1 MFMIS
6 AVPNPLSG
14 LESALSQAARLL
26 AEQPRLAVAQTEEIL
41 KVIPRQPNAL
51 LLQALAKIHL
61 GELVPALKILQDLA
75 RLQPKWYAVHYELG
89 MLYKRMGMGDLAL
102 SSLRHS
108 LAINAES
115 SKTWLAIADIH
126 SANGD
131 AEAADAA
138 YIMQLR
144 YADSNPRLMSAA
156 SAMAVNDIPVAE
168 RALKEYLSQNP
179 TDVAAIRM
187 LAEVAARLGRDYD
200 AENLLE
206 RCLELAPG
214 FQFARQNYA
223 YVLNRSNRF
232 EKALAQ
238 ANILLE
244 ADPRNMSFR
253 NLKAVALSK
262 IGDFETAIVLYR
274 EVLSENPGYSRVWHS
289 FGHTL
294 KTAGRTEEAIEAYRR
309 SIALEPHYGEAYWSL
324 ANLKTFRFTSGEMQT
339 MREQLVRTDLADE
352 DRFHFDFAL
361 AKALEDE
368 RNYEQ
373 AFKHYEAGNRLR
385 KSLIQYSASRNS
397 HKLEQNKALLGANFF
412 AERTDFGHSSAEP
425 IFILGMPRAGSTLL
439 EQILSSHSQVEGTT
453 ELPDIIAVTKDLMR
467 KHGGKAIKTYYPAL
481 LELNGEES
489 LAYAQRYLDNTRIQR
504 KTSAPFFIDK
514 MPNNFAHV
522 ALIHLMFPKAKIIDA
537 RRHPMACC
545 FSNFKQH
552 FARGQ
557 NFSYSLDDMGRYYRD
572 YVELMA
578 HFDAVLPGRVL
589 RMHYENMVED
599 TEVQVRRLLAYC
611 GLPFEAACLQFHE
624 NSRAVRT
631 ASSEQV
637 RQPIYKEGLD
647 QWRHFEPWLEPL
659 KQALG
664 PVLDCYPEVP
674 DFH

>member
-1 MFMIS
+1 MS
-6 AVPNPLSG
+6 AVPDPSSG
-14 LESALSQAARLL
+14 LEAALSQAARLL

-41 KVIPRQPNAL
+41 KVVPDQPNAL
-51 LLQALAKIHL
+51 LLQALAKAYL
-61 GELVPALKILQDLA
+61 GELADALGVLQ
-75 RLQPKWYAVHYELG
+75 RLTGLHPKWHAAHYELG
-89 MLYKRMGMGDLAL
+89 MLYKRMGMGDKAL
-102 SSLRHS
+102 SSLRQS
-108 LAINAES
+108 LALNAES

-131 AEAADAA
+131 SAAADSA

-144 YADSNPRLMSAA
+144 YADGNPRLLAA
-156 SAMAVNDIPVAE
+156 AAAMASNDIPVAE
-168 RALKEYLSQNP
+168 RALKEYLAQNP

-187 LAEVAARLGRDYD
+187 LAEVAARLGRDFD
-200 AENLLE
+200 AQNLLE

-223 YVLNRSNRF
+223 YILNRSNRF
-232 EKALAQ
+232 EKALEQ
-238 ANILLE
+238 ANRLLE
-244 ADPRNMSFR
+244 SDPGNMSFR

-294 KTAGRTEEAIEAYRR
+294 KTAGQTEQAIEAYRR
-309 SIALEPHYGEAYWSL
+309 SIALEPNYGEAYWSL
-324 ANLKTFRFTSGEMQT
+324 ANLKTFRFTPEEMQT
-339 MREQLVRTDLADE
+339 MRGQLQRTDLSAE

-368 RNYEQ
+368 REYAA
-373 AFKHYEAGNRLR
+373 AFEHYATGNRLR
-385 KSLIQYSASRNS
+385 KSLIQYSAARNS
-397 HKLEQNKALLGANFF
+397 QKLAQNKTLFNAAFF
-412 AERTDFGHSSAEP
+412 AERAGFGHQSAEP

-439 EQILSSHSQVEGTT
+439 EQMLSSHSQVEGTM
-453 ELPDIIAVTKDLMR
+453 ELPDIIAVSKDLMR
-467 KHGGKAIKTYYPAL
+467 LNSAKQIPTYYPL
-481 LELNGEES
+481 LPGLGAEQA
-489 LAYAQRYLDNTRIQR
+489 LAYGQGYLDNTRIQR
-504 KTSAPFFIDK
+504 KTDAPFFIDK

-522 ALIHLMFPKAKIIDA
+522 ALIHLLLPNAKIIDA

-589 RMHYENMVED
+589 RVHYEHLVTDPEA
-599 TEVQVRRLLAYC
+599 QIRRVLDYC
-611 GLPFEAACLQFHE
+611 GLPFEDDCLRFYQNE
-624 NSRAVRT
+624 RAVRT

-637 RQPIYKEGLD
+637 RQPIYKQGLD
-647 QWRHFEPWLEPL
+647 HWQHFEPWLEPL
-659 KQALG
+659 KKALG
-664 PVLDCYPEVP
+664 PVLDYYPDVP

>member
-1 MFMIS
+1 MS
-6 AVPNPLSG
+6 AVPDPSSG
-14 LESALSQAARLL
+14 LEAALSQAARLL

-41 KVIPRQPNAL
+41 KVVPGQPNAL
-51 LLQALAKIHL
+51 LLQALAKAYL
-61 GELVPALKILQDLA
+61 GELADALGVLQ
-75 RLQPKWYAVHYELG
+75 RLTGLHPKWHAAHYELG
-89 MLYKRMGMGDLAL
+89 MLYKRMGMGDKAL
-102 SSLRHS
+102 SSLRQS
-108 LAINAES
+108 LALNAES

-131 AEAADAA
+131 SAAADSA

-144 YADSNPRLMSAA
+144 YADGNPRLLAA
-156 SAMAVNDIPVAE
+156 AAAMASNDIPVAE
-168 RALKEYLSQNP
+168 RSLKEYLAQNP

-187 LAEVAARLGRDYD
+187 LAEVAARLGRDFD
-200 AENLLE
+200 AQNLLE

-223 YVLNRSNRF
+223 YILNRSNRF
-232 EKALAQ
+232 EKALEQ
-238 ANILLE
+238 ANRLLE
-244 ADPRNMSFR
+244 SDPGNMSFR

-294 KTAGRTEEAIEAYRR
+294 KTAGQTEQAIEAYRR
-309 SIALEPHYGEAYWSL
+309 SIALEPNYGEAYWSL
-324 ANLKTFRFTSGEMQT
+324 ANLKTFRFTPEEMQT
-339 MREQLVRTDLADE
+339 MRGQLQRTDLSAE

-368 RNYEQ
+368 REYAA
-373 AFKHYEAGNRLR
+373 AFEHYATGNRLR
-385 KSLIQYSASRNS
+385 KSLIQYSAACNS
-397 HKLEQNKALLGANFF
+397 QKLAQNKTLFNAAFF
-412 AERTDFGHSSAEP
+412 AERAGFGHQSAEP

-439 EQILSSHSQVEGTT
+439 EQMLSSHSQVEGTM
-453 ELPDIIAVTKDLMR
+453 ELPDIIAVSKDLMR
-467 KHGGKAIKTYYPAL
+467 LNSAKQIPTYYPL
-481 LELNGEES
+481 LPGLGAEQA
-489 LAYAQRYLDNTRIQR
+489 LAYGQGYLDNTRIQR
-504 KTSAPFFIDK
+504 KTDAPFFIDK

-522 ALIHLMFPKAKIIDA
+522 ALIHLLLPNAKIIDA

-589 RMHYENMVED
+589 RIHYEHLVTDPEA
-599 TEVQVRRLLAYC
+599 QIRRVLDYC
-611 GLPFEAACLQFHE
+611 GLPFEDDCLRFYQNE
-624 NSRAVRT
+624 RAVRT

-637 RQPIYKEGLD
+637 RQPIYKQGLD
-647 QWRHFEPWLEPL
+647 HWQHFEPWLEPL
-659 KQALG
+659 KKALG
-664 PVLDCYPEVP
+664 PVLDYYPDVP

>member
-1 MFMIS
+1 MS
-6 AVPNPLSG
+6 AVPDPSSG
-14 LESALSQAARLL
+14 LEAALSQAARLL

-41 KVIPRQPNAL
+41 KVVPDQPNAL
-51 LLQALAKIHL
+51 LLQALAKAYL
-61 GELVPALKILQDLA
+61 GELADALGVLQ
-75 RLQPKWYAVHYELG
+75 RLTGLHPKWHAAHYELG
-89 MLYKRMGMGDLAL
+89 MLYKRMGMGDKAL
-102 SSLRHS
+102 SSLRQS
-108 LAINAES
+108 LALNAES

-131 AEAADAA
+131 SAAADSA

-144 YADSNPRLMSAA
+144 YADGNPRLLAA
-156 SAMAVNDIPVAE
+156 AAAMASNDIPVAE
-168 RALKEYLSQNP
+168 RALKEYLAQNP

-187 LAEVAARLGRDYD
+187 LAEVAARLGRDFD
-200 AENLLE
+200 AQNLLE

-223 YVLNRSNRF
+223 YILNRSNRF
-232 EKALAQ
+232 EKALEQ
-238 ANILLE
+238 ANRLLE
-244 ADPRNMSFR
+244 SDPGNMSFR

-294 KTAGRTEEAIEAYRR
+294 KTAGQTEQAIEAYRR
-309 SIALEPHYGEAYWSL
+309 SIALEPNYGEAYWSL
-324 ANLKTFRFTSGEMQT
+324 ANLKTFRFTPEEMQT
-339 MREQLVRTDLADE
+339 MRGQLQRTDLSAE

-368 RNYEQ
+368 REYAA
-373 AFKHYEAGNRLR
+373 AFEHYATGNRLR
-385 KSLIQYSASRNS
+385 KSLIQYSAARNS
-397 HKLEQNKALLGANFF
+397 QKLAQNKTLFNAAFF
-412 AERTDFGHSSAEP
+412 AERAGFGHQSAEP

-439 EQILSSHSQVEGTT
+439 EQMLSSHSQVEGTM
-453 ELPDIIAVTKDLMR
+453 ELPDIIAVSKDLMR
-467 KHGGKAIKTYYPAL
+467 LNSAKQIPTYYPL
-481 LELNGEES
+481 LPGLGAEQA
-489 LAYAQRYLDNTRIQR
+489 LAYGQGYLDNTRIQR
-504 KTSAPFFIDK
+504 KTDAPFFIDK

-522 ALIHLMFPKAKIIDA
+522 ALIHLLLPNAKIIDA

-589 RMHYENMVED
+589 RVHYEHLVTDPEA
-599 TEVQVRRLLAYC
+599 QIRRVLDYC
-611 GLPFEAACLQFHE
+611 GLPFEDDCLRFYQNE
-624 NSRAVRT
+624 RAVRT

-637 RQPIYKEGLD
+637 RQPIYKQGLD
-647 QWRHFEPWLEPL
+647 HWQHFEPWLEPL
-659 KQALG
+659 KKALG
-664 PVLDCYPEVP
+664 PVLDYYPDVP
-674 DFH
+674 DFY

>member
-1 MFMIS
+1 MS
-6 AVPNPLSG
+6 AVPDPSSG
-14 LESALSQAARLL
+14 LEAALSQAARLL

-41 KVIPRQPNAL
+41 KVVPDQPNAL
-51 LLQALAKIHL
+51 LLQALAKAYL
-61 GELVPALKILQDLA
+61 GELTDALGVLQ
-75 RLQPKWYAVHYELG
+75 RLTGMQPKWHAAHYELG
-89 MLYKRMGMGDLAL
+89 MLYKRMGMGDKALLSLRQSLAL
-102 SSLRHS
+102 
-108 LAINAES
+108 NAES

-131 AEAADAA
+131 SVAADAA

-144 YADSNPRLMSAA
+144 YADGNPRLLAA
-156 SAMAVNDIPVAE
+156 AAAMAVNDIPVAE

-187 LAEVAARLGRDYD
+187 LAEVAARLGRDFD

-223 YVLNRSNRF
+223 YILNRSNRF
-232 EKALAQ
+232 EKALQQ

-244 ADPRNMSFR
+244 SDPRNMSFR

-262 IGDFETAIVLYR
+262 IGDFEAAIVLYQ
-274 EVLSENPGYSRVWHS
+274 EVLNEHPGYSRVWHS

-294 KTAGRTEEAIEAYRR
+294 KTAGQTEQAIEAYRR
-309 SIALEPHYGEAYWSL
+309 SIALEPNYGEAYWSL
-324 ANLKTFRFTSGEMQT
+324 ANLKTFRFTPEEMQT
-339 MREQLVRTDLADE
+339 MRGQLQRTDLSAE

-368 RNYEQ
+368 REYAA
-373 AFKHYEAGNRLR
+373 AFEHYATGNRLR
-385 KSLIQYSASRNS
+385 KSLIQYSAARNS
-397 HKLEQNKALLGANFF
+397 QKLAQNKTLFNVAFF
-412 AERTDFGHSSAEP
+412 AERAGFGHQSAEP

-439 EQILSSHSQVEGTT
+439 EQMLSSHSQVEGTM

-467 KHGGKAIKTYYPAL
+467 RNSGTPISSYYPL
-481 LELNGEES
+481 LPNLSREQS
-489 LAYAQRYLDNTRIQR
+489 LSYGQGYLDNTRIQR
-504 KTSAPFFIDK
+504 KTDAPFFIDK

-522 ALIHLMFPKAKIIDA
+522 ALIHLLLPNAKIIDA

-578 HFDAVLPGRVL
+578 HFNAVLPGRVL
-589 RMHYENMVED
+589 RVHYEHLVADPEA
-599 TEVQVRRLLAYC
+599 QIRRVLDYC
-611 GLPFEAACLQFHE
+611 GLPFEDDCLRFYQNE
-624 NSRAVRT
+624 RAVRT

-637 RQPIYKEGLD
+637 RQPIYKQGLD
-647 QWRHFEPWLEPL
+647 HWQHFEPWLEPL
-659 KQALG
+659 KKALG
-664 PVLDCYPEVP
+664 PVLDYYPDVP